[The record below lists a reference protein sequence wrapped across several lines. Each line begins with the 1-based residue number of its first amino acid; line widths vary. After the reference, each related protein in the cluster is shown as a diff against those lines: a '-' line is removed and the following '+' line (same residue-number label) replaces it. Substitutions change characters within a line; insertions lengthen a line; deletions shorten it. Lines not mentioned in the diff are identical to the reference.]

1 MNNVIAATS
10 YSPLRKALHWGVA
23 LLWLSQFPTGWE
35 IANSHAVH
43 LGFAP
48 SLWSVI
54 AHRAHAL
61 IGATVLMLVLA
72 RVFLRFRISGPV
84 ALETGWQAKVA
95 TLTHLALYAV
105 LVALPLTGFV
115 AMYITFR
122 VGPIHI
128 VLTNIAMALVAL
140 HTSAAF
146 WHQFIRRDATLAR
159 MLPSWGSGKNLSE
172 TPRRAPS

>member
-1 MNNVIAATS
+1 MNNLSAATF

-23 LLWLSQFPTGWE
+23 LLWLAQFPTGWE

-115 AMYITFR
+115 AMYITLR
-122 VGPIHI
+122 VGLIHI
-128 VLTNIAMALVAL
+128 VLTNIAMSLVTL
-140 HTSAAF
+140 HVGAAF

-159 MLPSWGSGKNLSE
+159 MLPSWRQN
-172 TPRRAPS
+172 APLG